1 MKVLIPGGSGFLGK
15 VLVDALLQK
24 QHQVIVLT
32 RDPQTVQMAPEVQ
45 IVAWDGKSAQ
55 GWGHFAGEVD
65 AIVNLAGAS
74 IGAGHWTAERKA
86 RIRSS
91 RQQAGQAIVEAVE
104 KAGHKPSVLIQA
116 SGIGAYGDQGDRE
129 LDETSPRGNDFLASI
144 TEDWEASTASVE
156 QFGVRQVVIRTGL
169 VTSRS
174 AGWLQPLLPIFRL
187 FVGGPLG
194 SGNQWWPWIHIQDYV
209 NSVLFL
215 LNQADA
221 RGVYNLVS
229 PNPSR
234 MKEFGKELALV
245 LKRPFWLPA
254 PAFALKLILGE
265 MSMLVLEG
273 QRALPKRM
281 LASGY
286 VYQYPQL
293 RQALEAIFA

>member
-45 IVAWDGKSAQ
+45 IVAWDGKTAQ

-74 IGAGHWTAERKA
+74 IGAGRWTAERKA

-104 KAGHKPSVLIQA
+104 KAGQKPSVLIQA

-129 LDETSPRGNDFLASI
+129 LDESSPRGNDFLASI

-156 QFGVRQVVIRTGL
+156 QSGVRQVVIRTGL
-169 VTSRS
+169 VTSRD
-174 AGWLQPLLPIFRL
+174 AGWIQPLLPIFRL

-234 MKEFGKELALV
+234 MKEFGKELAGV
-245 LKRPFWLPA
+245 LKRPFWLPV

-293 RQALEAIFA
+293 RPALEAIFA